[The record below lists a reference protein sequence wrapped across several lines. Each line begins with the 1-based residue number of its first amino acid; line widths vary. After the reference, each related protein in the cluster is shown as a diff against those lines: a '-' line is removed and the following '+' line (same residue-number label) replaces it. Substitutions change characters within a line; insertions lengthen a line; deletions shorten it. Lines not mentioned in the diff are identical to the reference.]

1 MDRNKR
7 HFLRTMISCA
17 LAAPAAMVAR
27 RAFAQQPGAGRPPT
41 PFPGRPGDMNPDDAP
56 PKIDPKELQER
67 NQREIHKDVEK
78 LFTLAQELKEAV
90 EKTDSTSVLSLSLVQ
105 KAKEVEKL
113 AHQIAN
119 LTVG

>member
-7 HFLRTMISCA
+7 GFLMALFSWS
-17 LAAPAAMVAR
+17 LAAPLAIFVSR
-27 RAFAQQPGAGRPPT
+27 GFAQQPGGARQQP
-41 PFPGRPGDMNPDDAP
+41 PFPPHPGDISGGDEL
-56 PKIDPKELQER
+56 PKIDPKQMQER

-78 LFTLAQELKEAV
+78 LFTLAEELKAAV

-119 LTVG
+119 LAVG